1 MDKTKKVLAIIG
13 TIVTLFGAIL
23 GGGSATSWTFD
34 FSQDHST
41 NISDDDTTTIN
52 EGDTILGIDKDI
64 IADIG
69 KKIICDVDDTL
80 CD

>member
-13 TIVTLFGAIL
+13 TIVTLLGAIL

-41 NISDDDTTTIN
+41 NISDETTIN
-52 EGDTILGIDKDI
+52 EGDTILGIDEKVVI
-64 IADIG
+64 DIG
-69 KKIICDVDDTL
+69 KKIICDVDPEL

>member
-1 MDKTKKVLAIIG
+1 MDKTKKVLAIAG
-13 TIVTLFGAIL
+13 MLVTLAGVIF
-23 GGGSATSWTFD
+23 GGGSATNWTFD

-52 EGDTILGIDKDI
+52 VGDSIITGLKDDLKD
-64 IADIG
+64 AL
-69 KKIICDVDDTL
+69 KETACDLEPEL

>member
-1 MDKTKKVLAIIG
+1 MDKTKKVLAIAG
-13 TIVTLFGAIL
+13 MLVTLAGVIF

-52 EGDTILGIDKDI
+52 VGDSIITGLKDDLKD
-64 IADIG
+64 AL
-69 KKIICDVDDTL
+69 KETACDLEPEL

>member
-13 TIVTLFGAIL
+13 TIVTLLGAIL

-41 NISDDDTTTIN
+41 NISDETTIN
-52 EGDTILGIDKDI
+52 EGDTILGIDEKVVI
-64 IADIG
+64 DIG
-69 KKIICDVDDTL
+69 TKIACNVDPDL

>member
-13 TIVTLFGAIL
+13 TVVTLLGAIL

-41 NISDDDTTTIN
+41 NISDESTSTIN
-52 EGDTILGIDKDI
+52 EGDTILGIDEKVVI
-64 IADIG
+64 DIG
-69 KKIICDVDDTL
+69 TKIACNIDPEL

>member
-1 MDKTKKVLAIIG
+1 MDKTKKVLAIVG
-13 TIVTLFGAIL
+13 TIVTLLGAIL

-41 NISDDDTTTIN
+41 NISDETTIN
-52 EGDTILGIDKDI
+52 EGDTILGIDEEVI
-64 IADIG
+64 IDIG
-69 KKIICDVDDTL
+69 TKIICDTDPDL